1 MAEVASLQ
9 VSPDQQ
15 LDMAVV
21 AQVEMA
27 HREQLP
33 AAELS
38 GITQQHLQALLE
50 MAHQIQVVVA
60 PEPLVVQVAQAGLV

>member
-1 MAEVASLQ
+1 MAEVVSLQ
-9 VSPDQQ
+9 VSPDHQ

-21 AQVEMA
+21 VQVEMA
-27 HREQLP
+27 HRGQLP

-50 MAHQIQVVVA
+50 MAHQIQAVVA
-60 PEPLVVQVAQAGLV
+60 QELLVAVAAQVAQV